1 MIEHEL
7 NQYKLKCAM
16 YEDKL
21 KKLEK
26 EKVCLLESLRILST
40 APSTCPKVSTKCI
53 IDDDHQESPGG
64 SNTMNANHE
73 RSTQGKRSKNSP
85 NGTTQKNSRS
95 SKSARQPT
103 KSAVAKRSSP
113 NPSEETST
121 REHHSTSA
129 ERKPVTVICGDSIV
143 QNVRGWKILHP
154 TRL

>member
-21 KKLEK
+21 KKLEE

-40 APSTCPKVSTKCI
+40 APSTCPKVSTKCV
-53 IDDDHQESPGG
+53 IDDDHQESPAGG

-95 SKSARQPT
+95 SKSAASLQSLLWQKGVQLTHLKKPQLG
-103 KSAVAKRSSP
+103 
-113 NPSEETST
+113 ST
-121 REHHSTSA
+121 
-129 ERKPVTVICGDSIV
+129 
-143 QNVRGWKILHP
+143 ILP
-154 TRL
+154 AQKENLSQLFAATA

>member
-1 MIEHEL
+1 
-7 NQYKLKCAM
+7 M

-21 KKLEK
+21 KKLEE

-40 APSTCPKVSTKCI
+40 APFTCPKVSTKCV

-95 SKSARQPT
+95 SKSAASLQSLLLQKGVHLTHLKKPHQG
-103 KSAVAKRSSP
+103 
-113 NPSEETST
+113 ST
-121 REHHSTSA
+121 
-129 ERKPVTVICGDSIV
+129 
-143 QNVRGWKILHP
+143 ILP
-154 TRL
+154 AQKENLSQLFAATA